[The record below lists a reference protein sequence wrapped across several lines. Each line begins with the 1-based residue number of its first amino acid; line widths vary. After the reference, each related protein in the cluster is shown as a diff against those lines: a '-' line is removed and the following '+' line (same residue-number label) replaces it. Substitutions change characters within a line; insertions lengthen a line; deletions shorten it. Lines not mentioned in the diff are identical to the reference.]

1 VQALDPLNNVVA
13 WVIMRIHA
21 VLGTLFGPATGLAWG
36 LSIVILVMFIRLL
49 LVPLFVKQVHAQRKM
64 AQHAP
69 HLQELR
75 KKYKGDK
82 QRLNEETMKFYK
94 ENGVNPLA
102 GCLPMIPQMIVFFAL
117 FNVLRAI
124 TTWVPGSVP
133 KYGLT
138 VPVVVSAQKATI
150 FGVHLGDKL
159 LFSHQ
164 SVPLH
169 VSIVIALTVV
179 VSATTTFMTVRQS
192 AKRGLMQTN
201 VDPDNPMAQS
211 QKYMMYIVPFF
222 SLTGLYWQYGL
233 VLYWVTTNLWTLG
246 QQFFMFRNW
255 TTEPAGAAG
264 ALAGATTGGP
274 VRATQSSLRPRSGS
288 SGSSASGAAKAASGS
303 GAAKAASGSGAA
315 KTAGSGART
324 GSAAGGAKTGTASGR
339 AASAG
344 SGGSGSARPKGG
356 TAASSGRTSNGSGGA
371 RTGTASRQAT
381 AVPGP
386 STGQNGTP
394 KRWPLGLGRSKQEP
408 EPQDD
413 VPAITVERKQPVR
426 QARSKRSG
434 KR

>member
-1 VQALDPLNNVVA
+1 MQALDPLNNLVA

-21 VLGTLFGPATGLAWG
+21 VLGSLFGPASGLAWG

-49 LVPLFVKQVHAQRKM
+49 LVPLFIKQVHAQRKM

-69 HLQELR
+69 QLQELR

-124 TTWVPGSVP
+124 TTWVPGTTP
-133 KYGLT
+133 RYGLT

-192 AKRGLMQTN
+192 AKRGLMQTGS

-211 QKYMMYIVPFF
+211 QKYMQYIIPFF

-255 TTEPAGAAG
+255 EPIGAAG
-264 ALAGATTGGP
+264 AAAGATTAGPVGP
-274 VRATQSSLRPRSGS
+274 VRAAKSSPRPGS
-288 SGSSASGAAKAASGS
+288 PRPGSPGASGS
-303 GAAKAASGSGAA
+303 GAAKAAAGGAR
-315 KTAGSGART
+315 TGGPRT
-324 GSAAGGAKTGTASGR
+324 GSAAGDAKAGTASGR
-339 AASAG
+339 PASAG
-344 SGGSGSARPKGG
+344 SGSARVKGT
-356 TAASSGRTSNGSGGA
+356 TATSSGASSGASSGRTSNGSGA
-371 RTGTASRQAT
+371 PRTGTASRPAT
-381 AVPGP
+381 SASQP
-386 STGQNGTP
+386 STGQNGTE
-394 KRWPLGLGRSKQEP
+394 KRGLLRLGRAKPEP

-413 VPAITVERKQPVR
+413 VPTAKVVRQQPVR

>member
-1 VQALDPLNNVVA
+1 MQALDPLNNVVA

-21 VLGTLFGPATGLAWG
+21 GLGALFGPSTGLAWG
-36 LSIVILVMFIRLL
+36 LSIVILVMLIRLC
-49 LVPLFVKQVHAQRKM
+49 LVPLFIKQVHAQRKM

-69 HLQELR
+69 QLQELR

-124 TTWVPGSVP
+124 AGWKPGTKLS
-133 KYGLT
+133 YGLT
-138 VPVVVSAQKATI
+138 TSVVQSAQKATI

-164 SVPLH
+164 HVPIH
-169 VSIVIALTVV
+169 VGIVIALTVV
-179 VSATTTFMTVRQS
+179 VSASTTFMTVRQS

-211 QKYMMYIVPFF
+211 QKYMQYIIPFF
-222 SLTGLYWQYGL
+222 SLTGLYWAYGL

-246 QQFFMFRNW
+246 QQYLMFRNW
-255 TTEPAGAAG
+255 TIEPVGAAG
-264 ALAGATTGGP
+264 AVAGATTGGP
-274 VRATQSSLRPRSGS
+274 ARASQSSTRPGSARPGS
-288 SGSSASGAAKAASGS
+288 SGS
-303 GAAKAASGSGAA
+303 SGSGAA
-315 KTAGSGART
+315 KTGTAKAGAAKTVGGGPRT
-324 GSAAGGAKTGTASGR
+324 GSAVGDAQAATASGRPASAGSTSARVKGGTASG
-339 AASAG
+339 
-344 SGGSGSARPKGG
+344 
-356 TAASSGRTSNGSGGA
+356 SGRTGNGSGGT
-371 RTGTASRQAT
+371 RTGTT
-381 AVPGP
+381 ARPAAAAARP
-386 STGQNGTP
+386 ATGQTGPNGTE
-394 KRWPLGLGRSKQEP
+394 KRGLLRLGRAKAEP

-413 VPAITVERKQPVR
+413 VPTAKVVRQQPVR